1 MSKFP
6 VALDYSHSQTV
17 QSLSRSGLVDL
28 GQQHV
33 KDHPN
38 NLMAQVIMFWSLYL
52 GLDTLI
58 Y

>member
-17 QSLSRSGLVDL
+17 QSVSRRGLADL

-38 NLMAQVIMFWSLYL
+38 NLIAQVITFWSL
-52 GLDTLI
+52 
-58 Y
+58 